1 MYNIIKTVLNSGG
14 YDLTAILKKVDTL
27 WVQGKLTDAEYE
39 ELNSLA
45 RGGAKPENSI
55 DILRKLEE
63 LDRRMVA
70 VEYGRFTSPEDDEN
84 YPEYEIGKWYYNGEK
99 VTFEGKNYLCIAPE
113 GTVCVW
119 SPKDYPAYWEVT

>member
-14 YDLTAILKKVDTL
+14 YDLTAILKKIDTL
-27 WVQGKLTDAEYE
+27 WVQGKLTNAEYE

-55 DILRKLEE
+55 DIFHKLEE
-63 LDRRMVA
+63 LEKRVIA
-70 VEYGRFTSPEDDEN
+70 LESGESKEETEE
-84 YPEYEIGKWYYNGEK
+84 YPEYEIGKWYYKGDK
-99 VTFEGKNYLCIAPE
+99 VTFEGKNYVCIAPE